1 MSGWSRLG
9 YQGSSSAAPVYYDEQ
24 EKLRL
29 EESIMSIV
37 KKEFGR
43 VNFAIIT
50 NMDFGRTDPH
60 FIIPLG
66 T

>member
-1 MSGWSRLG
+1 
-9 YQGSSSAAPVYYDEQ
+9 
-24 EKLRL
+24 
-29 EESIMSIV
+29 MSIV